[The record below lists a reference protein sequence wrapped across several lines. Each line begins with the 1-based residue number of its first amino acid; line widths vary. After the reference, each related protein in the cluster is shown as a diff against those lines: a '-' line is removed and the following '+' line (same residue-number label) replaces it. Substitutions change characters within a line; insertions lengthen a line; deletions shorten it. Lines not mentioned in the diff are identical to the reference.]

1 MITTSQ
7 LIKEINN
14 QHERSAWLRGV
25 NQYAVELATN
35 VGEVVGD
42 WQNYSFYEL
51 ETIALNG
58 ATAWGQYSE
67 GGCALI
73 YNSDICER
81 LATPSEIKRTRHG
94 ELDPNACES
103 WIDVQTRALMQ
114 AWDYIEFV
122 LHCKFAMPLD

>member
-7 LIKEINN
+7 LIKEINKSPG
-14 QHERSAWLRGV
+14 RSAWDRGV
-25 NQYAVELATN
+25 NQYAIELAAN

-58 ATAWGQYSE
+58 ATDWAQYSQ
-67 GGCALI
+67 GGCSLI
-73 YNSDICER
+73 YNADICER
-81 LATPSEIKRTRHG
+81 LATASEIKRTRHG
-94 ELDPNACES
+94 ELAPNACES

-114 AWDYIEFV
+114 AWDHIGFV
-122 LHCKFAMPLD
+122 LYYKFGMPLN

>member
-7 LIKEINN
+7 LIQEINN
-14 QHERSAWLRGV
+14 THERSAWLRGV
-25 NQYAVELATN
+25 NQYAVELAAN

-58 ATAWGQYSE
+58 ATDWAEYSE
-67 GGCALI
+67 GGCTLV
-73 YNSDICER
+73 YDCDICER

-94 ELDPNACES
+94 ELDPNAYES

-122 LHCKFAMPLD
+122 LHYKFGMPLD